1 MIKVKLLGTF
11 AKYMPSVDE
20 EGVWCV
26 AENEITIQQLLEQTE
41 LAQETVKYSTLV
53 NNARKQKDYLLK
65 DGDVLTV
72 MPLFAGG

>member
-11 AKYMPSVDE
+11 SKYMPSTDQ

-26 AENEITIQQLLEQTE
+26 DENEITIEQILDKTGIG
-41 LAQETVKYSTLV
+41 QETVKYSTLV
-53 NNARKQKDYLLK
+53 NSVRKQKDYLLK
-65 DGDVLTV
+65 DGDILMV